1 MRDMIVILVS
11 GNARKGR
18 AITASWRR
26 RQPIPQSGVCNR
38 ALGCGVVTA
47 TNHLGARTM
56 RAFLVLIGI
65 VLVLAAGAMAM
76 GWISIDQTRP
86 AVVQA
91 PTFRAEGP
99 KVSVGT
105 TQKTVEVPTVKV
117 EKPADNAQ

>member
-1 MRDMIVILVS
+1 
-11 GNARKGR
+11 
-18 AITASWRR
+18 
-26 RQPIPQSGVCNR
+26 
-38 ALGCGVVTA
+38 
-47 TNHLGARTM
+47 
-56 RAFLVLIGI
+56 
-65 VLVLAAGAMAM
+65 M